1 MDGEEDDIN
10 HLMSFVLQ
18 LESVAW
24 EDAYISKDCGGNDG
38 MELKI

>member
-24 EDAYISKDCGGNDG
+24 EDAYISQDCGGNDG